1 MAEGADKN
9 SFAPPQPA
17 DKAPYYP
24 ADHRW
29 PGENQMAWSIWMAYG
44 AFYFCRT
51 NLSAANPGMTDTLSN
66 GGLGLTDGEVGQ
78 ILGAFKLTYAA
89 GQLLNG
95 QLAEFISPKR
105 LLAIGIFG
113 SALLNIAFG
122 FGTAFYFL
130 LFIWA
135 MNGYAQSLGWT
146 PCMRIVANWVSPIH
160 RGRVVGLIGTG
171 YQITGVLTFIVAGFA
186 AEHFGWQGALWV
198 PAGILALAGV
208 AMLLLLEEHPS
219 SAEARKSRQQSGTA
233 GRSASLGRNLAI
245 TFANPALWLL
255 GIALGMLNA
264 NRYGYI
270 DWGIKHLSEIH
281 ADVGLGANAL
291 KYAVLPAGG
300 ILGSYMA
307 GWATDR
313 FFGSRRAPVAFF
325 LLTLLGVMT
334 LVYHRVAEVSVPATV
349 VLLGF
354 IGFCLFGPQVLLVGT
369 APSDLARKGTSAA
382 AVGFVNAL
390 GYLGAAVGD
399 IVTGWLRDRSPDDW
413 QTVIYVWAGWAFG
426 AAIASGVLWNVA
438 ARRDDD

>member
-1 MAEGADKN
+1 
-9 SFAPPQPA
+9 
-17 DKAPYYP
+17 
-24 ADHRW
+24 
-29 PGENQMAWSIWMAYG
+29 MAYG

-51 NLSAANPGMTDTLSN
+51 NLSAANPGMTASPAD
-66 GGLGLTDGEVGQ
+66 GGLGLSEGEVGW
-78 ILGAFKLTYAA
+78 ILAAFKITYAA
-89 GQLLNG
+89 GQFLNG
-95 QLAEFISPKR
+95 QISEIISPKR
-105 LLAIGIFG
+105 LLAVGMLS
-113 SALLNIAFG
+113 SALLNVAFG

-135 MNGYAQSLGWT
+135 MNGYAQSLGWP
-146 PCMRIVANWVSPIH
+146 PCMRIVANWVSPVH

-171 YQITGVLTFIVAGFA
+171 YQIAGVLTFIVAGFA

-198 PAGILALAGV
+198 PAGVLALAGV
-208 AMLLLLEEHPS
+208 ATLLLLEEHPP
-219 SAEARKSRQQSGTA
+219 AAQAQQVSDAATPGPPR
-233 GRSASLGRNLAI
+233 GSVWRNLGI

-255 GIALGMLNA
+255 GISLGMLNA

-281 ADVGLGANAL
+281 AQVGLGVNAL

-300 ILGSYMA
+300 ILGSYLA

-313 FFGSRRAPVAFF
+313 FFGSRRAPVAFI
-325 LLTLLGVMT
+325 LLTLLGVMS
-334 LVYHRVAEVSVPATV
+334 LVYHRVAEESVPATV
-349 VLLGF
+349 VLLGC

-390 GYLGAAVGD
+390 GYLGAAAGD
-399 IVTGWLRDRSPDDW
+399 VVTGWLRDRAPDDW